1 MVESLP
7 GLLLVLMIAI
17 TLVLLPY
24 VNGDKAHESRRVT
37 EEIRLNVRRDRDS
50 HEEGAKSRR

>member
-24 VNGDKAHESRRVT
+24 VNGDKARESRRVT
-37 EEIRLNVRRDRDS
+37 EEIRLNVRCDHDS
-50 HEEGAKSRR
+50 HE